1 MADPVVLRC
10 AYCGLPW
17 AKVQNGVLIVESHHH
32 SDKHVNVIPLDDLQ
46 RVYEEAQRHPEPAKR
61 RDEPD

>member
-1 MADPVVLRC
+1 MAEAVVLRC

-32 SDKHVNVIPLDDLQ
+32 SDKHVNVIPLADLV
-46 RVYEEAQRHPEPAKR
+46 RAYEEAQGREKETGR
-61 RDEPD
+61 QVDK

>member
-1 MADPVVLRC
+1 VAEAVVLRC

-32 SDKHVNVIPLDDLQ
+32 SDKHVNVIPLDELK
-46 RVYEEAQRHPEPAKR
+46 RVYEEAQQQERPVR
-61 RDEPD
+61 RDEVNP